1 MKNLIKENN
10 LNKLRRALRKER
22 TATKSR
28 LAELTGISV
37 VTIQSLLQTLM
48 ENGEVREDEIVQ
60 PQLGRPA
67 VSYRFCECAKL
78 MLVISMLEKNKKDT
92 AVFSVINL
100 YGEVIWEFE
109 KTYLLVE
116 KESFDKEIGLVFE
129 KYPGRA
135 AKTPISVIAI
145 GLPGIEHKGRILFS
159 DYEKLRGTDLVG
171 YLEEKYQV
179 PVILENDINAA
190 VYGYASANGYTKD
203 AVAGIYMPSKYPPG
217 AGICMDGKVI
227 KGKSGL
233 AGEIANLPLGIDWKN
248 FDYEKEAVNNF
259 LIQTI
264 RIITCLYDPVVIVIY
279 DERKEREEIP
289 GKVAKLMKTETERLM
304 LPQFVTKESMKD
316 DFRNGMIR
324 LALSKAL
331 EEE

>member
-10 LNKLRRALRKER
+10 LHKLRRALRQER

-37 VTIQSLLQTLM
+37 VTIQSLLQVLI
-48 ENGEVREDEIVQ
+48 ENGEAGEDEIVQ

-78 MLVISMLEKNKKDT
+78 MLVISLLERDKKDT
-92 AVFSVINL
+92 AVFSVVNL

-109 KTYLLVE
+109 KPYPLVE
-116 KESFDKEIGLVFE
+116 KSCFDEEIESVLT
-129 KYPGRA
+129 KYPGKV
-135 AKTPISVIAI
+135 AKTAVSLIAV
-145 GLPGIEHKGRILFS
+145 GFPGIEHKGQILFS
-159 DYEKLRGTDLVG
+159 DYERLRNVDLAG
-171 YLEEKYQV
+171 YLKEKYRI
-179 PVILENDINAA
+179 PVVLENDINAA
-190 VYGYASANGYTKD
+190 VYGYASANGYMD
-203 AVAGIYMPSKYPPG
+203 EIVAGIYMPSKYPPG
-217 AGICMDGKVI
+217 AGICMEGKVV

-233 AGEIANLPLGIDWKN
+233 AGEIANLPLNIDWEN
-248 FDYEKEAVNNF
+248 FDYEKEAVDCF

-264 RIITCLYDPVVIVIY
+264 RMIACLYNPTAIVLY

-289 GKVAKLMKTETERLM
+289 GKTAEQMKTKLEKLM
-304 LPQFVTKESMKD
+304 LPQIVTKESMKD

-324 LALSKAL
+324 LALSKVL

>member
-10 LNKLRRALRKER
+10 LNKIRKALRRER

-48 ENGEVREDEIVQ
+48 AEGEVMEDEMVQ

-78 MLVISMLEKNKKDT
+78 VLVIFILERDKKDT
-92 AVFSVINL
+92 AVFSVVNL

-109 KTYLLVE
+109 KQYPVVDQTCLDREIEMV
-116 KESFDKEIGLVFE
+116 FD
-129 KYPGRA
+129 KYPGRNE
-135 AKTPISVIAI
+135 KTAVSMIAV
-145 GLPGIEHKGRILFS
+145 GFPGVEYRGKILFS
-159 DYEKLRGTDLVG
+159 DYKRLKGVDLAG
-171 YLEEKYQV
+171 YLEEKYRV

-190 VYGYASANGYTKD
+190 VYGYASGQGMTKD
-203 AVAGIYMPSKYPPG
+203 TVVGIYMPSKYPPG
-217 AGICMDGKVI
+217 AGICLEGKIV

-233 AGEIANLPLGIDWKN
+233 AGEIANLPSDIQWEN
-248 FDYEKEAVNNF
+248 FDYEKEAVNRF
-259 LIQTI
+259 LIQTV
-264 RIITCLYDPVVIVIY
+264 RIAVCMYDPSVVILY

-289 GKVAKLMKTETERLM
+289 ERTAALMKTETEKLLM
-304 LPQFVTKESMKD
+304 PQIITKASMKD

-324 LALSKAL
+324 LALSKVL

>member
-48 ENGEVREDEIVQ
+48 ENEEVREEEIVQ

-67 VSYRFCECAKL
+67 VSYRFCECARL
-78 MLVISMLEKNKKDT
+78 MLVISMMERNQKDT

-109 KTYLLVE
+109 KSYLPVE
-116 KESFDKEIGLVFE
+116 KESFDKEIEMVFS
-129 KYPGRA
+129 KYPGRGT
-135 AKTPISVIAI
+135 KTAISVIAI
-145 GLPGIEHKGRILFS
+145 GLPGIEHKGKILFS
-159 DYEKLRGTDLVG
+159 DYEKLRGMDLAG
-171 YLEEKYQV
+171 YLKEKFQV

-190 VYGYASANGYTKD
+190 VYGYASVNGYTKE
-203 AVAGIYMPSKYPPG
+203 AVVGIYMPSKYPPG
-217 AGICMDGKVI
+217 AGICLEGKIV
-227 KGKSGL
+227 KGKRGL
-233 AGEIANLPLGIDWKN
+233 AGEISNLPLDIQWEN
-248 FDYEKEAVNNF
+248 FDYKKEAVDRF

-264 RIITCLYDPVVIVIY
+264 RIISCLYDPAVIVLY
-279 DERKEREEIP
+279 DERREREEIP
-289 GKVAKLMKTETERLM
+289 EKAAKQMKSETERLM
-304 LPQFVTKESMKD
+304 LPRIITKESMKD

-324 LALSKAL
+324 LALTKDL

>member
-10 LNKLRRALRKER
+10 LNKLRKALRQER

-37 VTIQSLLQTLM
+37 VTIQSLLQTLI
-48 ENGEVREDEIVQ
+48 ENGEVMEDEIVQ
-60 PQLGRPA
+60 PRLGRPA
-67 VSYRFCECAKL
+67 VSYRFCECARL
-78 MLVISMLEKNKKDT
+78 LLVISVLERDKKDT
-92 AVFSVINL
+92 AVFSVVNL

-109 KTYLLVE
+109 KPYPLIE
-116 KESFDKEIGLVFE
+116 KESFDQEIERVLE
-129 KYPGRA
+129 KYPGRDE
-135 AKTPISVIAI
+135 KTAISVIAI
-145 GLPGIEHKGRILFS
+145 GLPGIENKGKILFS
-159 DYEKLRGTDLVG
+159 DYEKLRGIDLAG
-171 YLEEKYQV
+171 YLEEKYRV

-190 VYGYASANGYTKD
+190 VYGYGSGKGHTEET
-203 AVAGIYMPSKYPPG
+203 VVGIYMPSKYPPG
-217 AGICMDGKVI
+217 AGICLDGKIV

-233 AGEIANLPLGIDWKN
+233 AGEIANLPLGIHWSD
-248 FDYEKEAVNNF
+248 FDYEKEAVNRF

-264 RIITCLYDPVVIVIY
+264 RIAACLYNPEIVVLY

-289 GKVAKLMKTETERLM
+289 EKLAEQMKTETERM
-304 LPQFVTKESMKD
+304 LLPRIITKETMKD